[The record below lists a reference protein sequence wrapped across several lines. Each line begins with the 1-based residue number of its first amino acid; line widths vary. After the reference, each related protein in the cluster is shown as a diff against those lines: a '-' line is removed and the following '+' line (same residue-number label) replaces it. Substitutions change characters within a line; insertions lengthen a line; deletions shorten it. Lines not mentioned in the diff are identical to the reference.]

1 MAVMDVALPKPRF
14 AARWDK
20 SKGIL
25 GWLTTVDHK
34 KIAIMYLFTTFFFFL
49 VGGIMALLIR
59 IQLAE
64 PQNSFITPEQYNQI
78 FTMHGTTMIFL
89 WIIPVWAGLGN
100 YFVPLMIGARDMAFP
115 RVNALSFWLIPLG
128 GIIMYSGF
136 LVPAVVGSG
145 GTIIC
150 PGGPGDAGWTGY
162 VPLTGSHY
170 SCSMGQDLWI
180 IGLHV
185 LGIAS
190 MLGGINFLSTIH
202 NMRAPGMTWGR
213 IPLFVWAQ
221 EITQG
226 LVVLASPFLA
236 AGLAMN
242 LLDRQI
248 GTSFFDPTHGG
259 NALLYQLVFWF
270 YSHPAVYIMIL
281 PAFGIISE
289 IIPVFARKPIFGYKA
304 MAASLAAIAV
314 LGFIVFV
321 HHMFVTG
328 LPLVV
333 QTFFSFTTMVI
344 GVPTGIK
351 IFNWL
356 ATMWGGSIRYDTP
369 MLFAAGFV
377 VMFLIGGIDG
387 VYVGS
392 LGVDRFLH
400 GTYWV
405 VSHIHYV
412 LFGGSVLGVF
422 AGIYYWF
429 PKVTG
434 RFLSEKLG
442 KLHFWLMI
450 IGLNLAFMPMHILG
464 ILGMPRRISTYLDD
478 RGWGD
483 LNSLV
488 TFGAFVIAI
497 SVAVFLINFV
507 ISIRAPKTA
516 PDDPW
521 EGNSLEWATSSPP
534 PPYNFEEIPEVHSGR
549 PVRDRR
555 MAARRAAA
563 GVTA

>member
-1 MAVMDVALPKPRF
+1 MAVMDATLPRPRF
-14 AARWDK
+14 AARSDK

-34 KIAIMYLFTTFFFFL
+34 KIAIMYLVTTFFFFL
-49 VGGIMALLIR
+49 VGGVMALLIR

-64 PQNSFITPEQYNQI
+64 PQNSFLTPEQYNQI

-89 WIIPVWAGLGN
+89 WIIPVWAGFGN

-128 GIIMYSGF
+128 GLIMYSGF
-136 LVPAVVGSG
+136 LVPAVLNGS
-145 GTIIC
+145 TVIC
-150 PGGPGDAGWTGY
+150 PGGPGSAGWTGY
-162 VPLTGSHY
+162 VPLTGPHY

-180 IGLHV
+180 VGLHM
-185 LGIAS
+185 LGISS
-190 MLGGINFLSTIH
+190 MLGGINFLATIH

-213 IPLFVWAQ
+213 LPLFVWAQ
-221 EITQG
+221 EITQA

-236 AGLAMN
+236 GALAMV

-248 GTSFFDPTHGG
+248 GTSFFVPSQGG
-259 NALLYQLVFWF
+259 NALLYQLLFWF

-281 PAFGIISE
+281 PAFGLISE
-289 IIPVFARKPIFGYKA
+289 IIPVFSRKPIFGYKA

-333 QTFFSFTTMVI
+333 QTFFAFTTMII
-344 GVPTGIK
+344 GVPTGVK

-356 ATMWGGSIRYDTP
+356 ATMWGGSIRYDVP
-369 MLFAAGFV
+369 MLFAAGFIL
-377 VMFLIGGIDG
+377 MFLIGGIDG
-387 VYVGS
+387 VYSGS
-392 LGVDRFLH
+392 LAVDRTIH

-422 AGIYYWF
+422 GAIYYWF

-464 ILGMPRRISTYLDD
+464 ILGMPRRISTYLDN

-497 SVAVFLINFV
+497 SVTVFLINVV
-507 ISIRAPKTA
+507 ISMRAPKTA
-516 PDDPW
+516 PNDPW
-521 EGNSLEWATSSPP
+521 EGNTLEWATSSPP
-534 PPYNFEEIPEVHSGR
+534 PAYNFEEIPVVHSGR
-549 PVRDRR
+549 PVRDERI
-555 MAARRAAA
+555 AKRAAPA
-563 GVTA
+563 GSST

>member
-1 MAVMDVALPKPRF
+1 
-14 AARWDK
+14 
-20 SKGIL
+20 
-25 GWLTTVDHK
+25 
-34 KIAIMYLFTTFFFFL
+34 
-49 VGGIMALLIR
+49 
-59 IQLAE
+59 
-64 PQNSFITPEQYNQI
+64 
-78 FTMHGTTMIFL
+78 
-89 WIIPVWAGLGN
+89 
-100 YFVPLMIGARDMAFP
+100 
-115 RVNALSFWLIPLG
+115 
-128 GIIMYSGF
+128 
-136 LVPAVVGSG
+136 
-145 GTIIC
+145 
-150 PGGPGDAGWTGY
+150 
-162 VPLTGSHY
+162 
-170 SCSMGQDLWI
+170 
-180 IGLHV
+180 
-185 LGIAS
+185 
-190 MLGGINFLSTIH
+190 
-202 NMRAPGMTWGR
+202 
-213 IPLFVWAQ
+213 
-221 EITQG
+221 
-226 LVVLASPFLA
+226 
-236 AGLAMN
+236 
-242 LLDRQI
+242 
-248 GTSFFDPTHGG
+248 
-259 NALLYQLVFWF
+259 
-270 YSHPAVYIMIL
+270 
-281 PAFGIISE
+281 
-289 IIPVFARKPIFGYKA
+289 VFARKPIFGYKA

-328 LPLVV
+328 LPLIV

-356 ATMWGGSIRYDTP
+356 ATLWGGSIRYDTP
-369 MLFAAGFV
+369 MLFAVGFL
-377 VMFLIGGIDG
+377 VMFLVGGIDG

-450 IGLNLAFMPMHILG
+450 IGLNLAFMPMHMLG
-464 ILGMPRRISTYLDD
+464 ILGMPRRIVTYLDN

-534 PPYNFEEIPEVHSGR
+534 PAYNFEEIPEVHSGR
-549 PVRDRR
+549 PVRDKRI
-555 MAARRAAA
+555 AAKRAAA